1 MLLIMYGRGEK
12 SIAEQL
18 NCTIEEAKAIKD
30 DVYNGFPAIKD
41 FEEASYKMVKEKGY
55 VTTLWG
61 RKRRLPEMRLP
72 EYEFRYDNNEPVNPI
87 DNATL
92 CAKFAKIR
100 TFREKQAALEDVR
113 AKGFIV
119 IENSKKIADAQ
130 RQVINS
136 RVQGS
141 ASDMSKKAMIA
152 VNNDTRLKELK
163 GQVIIPVHD
172 ELILQSPLR
181 NARIVKELF
190 AYDMEH
196 AAEDRLTVPI
206 KCDVTTT
213 FEWYGEELDLD
224 KELEG
229 LYDD

>member
-1 MLLIMYGRGEK
+1 MYGRGEK

-18 NCTIEEAKAIKD
+18 NCAIEEAKAIKD
-30 DVYNGFPAIKD
+30 DVYNGFPAIKA
-41 FEEASYKMVKEKGY
+41 FEDASMKMVKEKGY

-72 EYEFRYDNNEPVNPI
+72 EYEFRYENNEPVNPL
-87 DNATL
+87 DQATL
-92 CAKFAKIR
+92 TARFAKIR
-100 TFREKQAALEDVR
+100 TYREKLAVMKELKD
-113 AKGFIV
+113 KGFIIV
-119 IENSKKIADAQ
+119 DNGKKIADAQ

-152 VNNDTRLKELK
+152 VNNDARLKELH

-181 NARIVKELF
+181 NARVVKELF

-196 AAEDRLTVPI
+196 AAEDTIRQLQEMGI
-206 KCDVTTT
+206 
-213 FEWYGEELDLD
+213 L
-224 KELEG
+224 
-229 LYDD
+229 